1 MRNVARIALV
11 AASVIVY
18 HNALSASFF
27 DDDFQWL
34 VGSWSFQP
42 AQLVAFGSLTH
53 FYRPVVDLYFAVMT
67 PLLGG
72 SPLLFHAAS
81 IALHAATVLVVFAL
95 AQEVFA
101 PADRARADLTRADLA
116 RADLTRADFVGADL
130 KVGPS
135 IAIAFAAALFFAVQ
149 PSDIQAVA
157 WVSAISETIGTLFGC
172 LSLVWF
178 LRWRT
183 RQTPHLRVLS
193 IGTFALALLTH
204 ESSVMFLPVL
214 FLADWFVCGA
224 RRAEAA
230 SGRTVWIPTL
240 RTFAP
245 YAGLTI
251 AYLAIDIWINSR
263 NYVVSQGHYTL
274 GLHIVTNALD
284 YIQALYVGR
293 RDWIN
298 YGVIV
303 VGTTALLAA
312 GNARVRFATCWML
325 LALAPFLSFNWGNT
339 SRYLYQPA
347 IGFSL
352 LLAEAVLT
360 IDTAL
365 RRRWAAAASRFN
377 RTAPIS
383 ILIAVVAIRFGLFAA
398 SNVRDF
404 TERSQVY
411 TQYLARFR
419 QIYGT
424 LPVNATVTA
433 DPPTTLPYQ
442 FVNAAV
448 QWDYRDPTIRVAPY
462 GSADVH

>member
-42 AQLVAFGSLTH
+42 AQLVAFGSRTH

-72 SPLLFHAAS
+72 SPMLFHAAS

-101 PADRARADLTRADLA
+101 PADLVGAGL
-116 RADLTRADFVGADL
+116 VGADL
-130 KVGPS
+130 KVGP
-135 IAIAFAAALFFAVQ
+135 AIAFAAALFFAVQ
-149 PSDIQAVA
+149 PSDSQAVA

-172 LSLVWF
+172 LSLLWF
-178 LRWRT
+178 LRWRR
-183 RQTPHLRVLS
+183 RQRPHFRVLS

-214 FLADWFVCGA
+214 FLADWLLCRA
-224 RRAEAA
+224 RRAEPA
-230 SGRTVWIPTL
+230 SGRNVWTSML

-251 AYLAIDIWINSR
+251 AYLAVDIWINSR

-303 VGTTALLAA
+303 VGTTALLA
-312 GNARVRFATCWML
+312 GGSARVRFATCWML

-365 RRRWAAAASRFN
+365 RRRWAAVGSRFN
-377 RTAPIS
+377 RATVVS
-383 ILIAVVAIRFGLFAA
+383 TLIAVVAIRFGLFAA

-411 TQYLARFR
+411 PQYLARFR

-424 LPVNATVTA
+424 LPANATVTA
-433 DPPTTLPYQ
+433 DPPTTLPHQ

-448 QWDYRDPTIRVAPY
+448 QWNYHDPTVRVAPY
-462 GSADVH
+462 ESADVR